1 MKQKLKLLLSITIM
15 LFIFKSCKPDEKCV
29 DGNTYKY
36 IDDYDYSKIPYKD
49 NSKLSFIDKKTKDT
63 LIFTGQGFQYG
74 FGKYVAQGECPQ
86 TTNLEYRSLT
96 LMNNRNAD
104 AILVENKFVSFD
116 VSYIGITY
124 KNYSKSFS
132 PVEVSKPYKY
142 DSLIIQGVKYYNV
155 QYLKDTHPY
164 TPFLSIYYHL
174 NYGILK
180 LETNKG
186 DTLELI
192 KLEL

>member
-1 MKQKLKLLLSITIM
+1 MKQTLLLAIPLLLL
-15 LFIFKSCKPDEKCV
+15 LFKGCKPNEKCV
-29 DGNTYKY
+29 DGNSYKY
-36 IDDYDYSKIPYKD
+36 IDEYDYSKIPYKD
-49 NSKLSFIDKKTKDT
+49 HSVLTFIDKKTKDT
-63 LIFTGQGFQYG
+63 MVFTGQGFQYG

-96 LMNNRNAD
+96 FINIKNKDEVL
-104 AILVENKFVSFD
+104 IENKFVSFD
-116 VSYIGITY
+116 VSHIGITY
-124 KNYSKSFS
+124 KNLCKNFS

-142 DSLIIQGVKYYNV
+142 DSLIIQGTKYYNV
-155 QYLKDTHPY
+155 QYLKDINPY
-164 TPFLSIYYHL
+164 TSFLSIYYNL

-180 LETNKG
+180 LETNAG

>member
-1 MKQKLKLLLSITIM
+1 MKQKLLIVIPLLLL
-15 LFIFKSCKPDEKCV
+15 LFKACKPDEKCV
-29 DGNTYKY
+29 DGNNYRY
-36 IDDYDYSKIPYKD
+36 IDEYDYGKIPYKD
-49 NSKLSFIDKKTKDT
+49 HSQLTFVDKKTKDT
-63 LIFTGQGFQYG
+63 LVFTGQGFQYG
-74 FGKYVAQGECPQ
+74 FGKYVSQGECPQ

-96 LMNNRNAD
+96 FINNKNKD
-104 AILVENKFVSFD
+104 EILIENKFVSFD

-124 KNYSKSFS
+124 KNLSKNFS

-142 DSLIIQGVKYYNV
+142 DSLIIQGTKYYNV

-164 TPFLSIYYHL
+164 TPFLSIYYNL

-180 LETNKG
+180 LETNTG

>member
-1 MKQKLKLLLSITIM
+1 MKQKLLIVIPLLLL
-15 LFIFKSCKPDEKCV
+15 LFKACKPEVKCV
-29 DGNTYKY
+29 DGNNYRY
-36 IDDYDYSKIPYKD
+36 IDEYDYSKIPYKD
-49 NSKLSFIDKKTKDT
+49 HSVLTFIDKKTKDT
-63 LIFTGQGFQYG
+63 LVFTSQGFQYG

-96 LMNNRNAD
+96 FINNKNKD
-104 AILVENKFVSFD
+104 EILIENKFVSFD

-124 KNYSKSFS
+124 KNLSKNFS

-142 DSLIIQGVKYYNV
+142 DSLIIQGTKYYNV

-164 TPFLSIYYHL
+164 TPFLSIYYNL

-180 LETNKG
+180 LETNAG

>member
-1 MKQKLKLLLSITIM
+1 MKQKLLLIIPLLLL
-15 LFIFKSCKPDEKCV
+15 LFKACKPEVKCI
-29 DGNTYKY
+29 DGNSYKY

-49 NSKLSFIDKKTKDT
+49 HSVLTFVDKKTKDT
-63 LIFTGQGFQYG
+63 LVFTSQGFQYG

-96 LMNNRNAD
+96 FINNKNKD
-104 AILVENKFVSFD
+104 EIIIENKFVSFD

-124 KNYSKSFS
+124 KNLSKNFS

-142 DSLIIQGVKYYNV
+142 DSLIIQGTKYYNV

-164 TPFLSIYYHL
+164 TPFLSIYYNL

-180 LETNKG
+180 LETNAG